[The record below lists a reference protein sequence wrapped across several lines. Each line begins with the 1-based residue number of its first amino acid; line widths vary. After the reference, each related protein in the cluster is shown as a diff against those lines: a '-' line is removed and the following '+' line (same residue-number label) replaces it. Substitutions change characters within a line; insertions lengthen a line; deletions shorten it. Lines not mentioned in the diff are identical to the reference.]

1 MKIRKMSRSD
11 LPAIAKI
18 IVKVFREPCPKRV
31 LPWLKESFK
40 NRIDGACLLAEDR
53 GNAAGAVFC
62 EKLLTTRPGTA
73 TVREFFVASG
83 YRGKG
88 VGKAL
93 MAECLKAMKKKGI
106 TSVSL
111 TVSEK
116 NKKALS
122 LYRQA
127 GFKPF
132 RLMLLRRF

>member
-1 MKIRKMSRSD
+1 MRRAD
-11 LPAIAKI
+11 LPELAKM
-18 IVKVFREPCPKRV
+18 IVKVFREPYPKRV

-40 NRIDGACLLAEDR
+40 NRVDGACLVAEDKE
-53 GNAAGAVFC
+53 NIAGAVFC
-62 EKLLTTRPGTA
+62 EKILTTRPGTA
-73 TVREFFVASG
+73 RVREFFVASG